1 MLLVT
6 NEVIIQVSENKKDV
20 PVQQILP
27 IIHRKRE
34 EEILQS
40 QQDIEVKE
48 LIVAMINDLFNQHY
62 NVVLIFTEKIMS
74 IQ

>member
-6 NEVIIQVSENKKDV
+6 NEAIIQVSENKKDV
-20 PVQQILP
+20 LVQQILP

-62 NVVLIFTEKIMS
+62 NVVLIFTEKIDQ